1 MMYRPSTAFLLV
13 FLAVTTAVFSQTRP
27 AKPAPPLWGKALPA
41 QPFDTQ
47 TFREI
52 ALPDWLEET
61 TRVTYCYSVM
71 SAAMRSVLSPSSNG
85 SPTFSDNAPASA
97 GSTQTVPRAGPCF
110 SASTAAVSPN
120 FTLMV
125 PRSG

>member
-71 SAAMRSVLSPSSNG
+71 SAAMRDRA
-85 SPTFSDNAPASA
+85 TQA
-97 GSTQTVPRAGPCF
+97 GSQVSEMGF
-110 SASTAAVSPN
+110 VSPFYAN
-120 FTLMV
+120 YPSAILNKRD
-125 PRSG
+125 PNLQYLRQNGRQIHE